1 MRYSNFPASLF
12 DIMIKDTVKYFIGN
26 YYFKRQADS
35 NYCVYKTLNAF
46 IFQVLIANSV
56 VTVLVGSMVVLDLIA
71 GPHLMDAKDVAQHPM
86 EMKIHN

>member
-1 MRYSNFPASLF
+1 MYN
-12 DIMIKDTVKYFIGN
+12 
-26 YYFKRQADS
+26 
-35 NYCVYKTLNAF
+35 TLNAF

-56 VTVLVGSMVVLDLIA
+56 VMVLVVSMEVLVLIV

>member
-1 MRYSNFPASLF
+1 MRYSNFSARL
-12 DIMIKDTVKYFIGN
+12 
-26 YYFKRQADS
+26 AD
-35 NYCVYKTLNAF
+35 NNNCVNNTLNAF

-56 VTVLVGSMVVLDLIA
+56 VTVLVGSMVVLDLIV